1 MIFKIFERLVKIDSD
16 ESRMLLST
24 NTLILLAEVRKIV
37 IAKGHEIVDTFSNTV
52 RRLTDLECDEEIL
65 LLPTS
70 KLLAELITRD
80 DPIVRAVVAE
90 EVCAL
95 LIREKL
101 LYHPHKSASKVF
113 KTFSKCIYR
122 SKYWHADTIT
132 ALGH

>member
-95 LIREKL
+95 LIRET
-101 LYHPHKSASKVF
+101 SVS
-113 KTFSKCIYR
+113 S
-122 SKYWHADTIT
+122 S
-132 ALGH
+132 